1 MVCPKC
7 GVPDPG
13 PGPFCM
19 SCGFKLPASPVTAAL
34 PSIRPPSAPAP
45 AAPLSPS
52 GQAASAP
59 AAGPAQPIASPAV
72 GQMGSTGTVPVSIWG
87 PFAGYGTR
95 GRHVSWLINDQGELA
110 DALRDAA
117 TARFERREIPRAT
130 IQRVTLLRQG
140 ILVDSRP
147 YFLIRSGL
155 ATAGLYIARFGQDLY
170 VSQVTYFKGPISNVR
185 VLLVVA
191 MVLFALIYPAVLND
205 SANQIGFNLFGG
217 MSGSMGGLL
226 ALVCCLGPIYLLDYL
241 ALGLLALFSAYKWLT
256 EKDLLAALR
265 VPPNEFD
272 TDDIVAL
279 EKSVEQTVRES
290 LDVVGI
296 EQRLMPQAA
305 EYGLRRRLI

>member
-1 MVCPKC
+1 MACPKC
-7 GVPDPG
+7 GVADPG

-19 SCGFKLPASPVTAAL
+19 SCGFKLPASMTDRATPAPLPTSPPGSSTPTASMSAL
-34 PSIRPPSAPAP
+34 PTTPSSI
-45 AAPLSPS
+45 
-52 GQAASAP
+52 
-59 AAGPAQPIASPAV
+59 
-72 GQMGSTGTVPVSIWG
+72 GQMGSAGTAPVSIWG

-95 GRHVSWLINDQGELA
+95 GRHVSWLINGQGERA

-130 IQRVTLLRQG
+130 VQKVTLLRQG

-147 YFLIRSGL
+147 YFLIRRGL

-170 VSQVTYFKGPISNVR
+170 VSQVTYFKGPISSIR
-185 VLLVVA
+185 GLIVA
-191 MVLFALIYPAVLND
+191 AMILFALIYPPVLND
-205 SANQIGFNLFGG
+205 SANQIGFNVLGG
-217 MSGSMGGLL
+217 VSGSMGTLFT
-226 ALVCCLGPIYLLDYL
+226 LVCCLGPIYLLDYL
-241 ALGLLALFSAYKWLT
+241 ALAVLAIFSAYKWLT

-290 LDVVGI
+290 LDSVGI

-305 EYGLRRRLI
+305 EYGMRRRLI

>member
-1 MVCPKC
+1 
-7 GVPDPG
+7 
-13 PGPFCM
+13 
-19 SCGFKLPASPVTAAL
+19 
-34 PSIRPPSAPAP
+34 
-45 AAPLSPS
+45 
-52 GQAASAP
+52 
-59 AAGPAQPIASPAV
+59 
-72 GQMGSTGTVPVSIWG
+72 MGSTGTVPVSIWG

-95 GRHVSWLINDQGELA
+95 GRHVSWLINDQGERA

-117 TARFERREIPRAT
+117 TTRFARREIPRAT
-130 IQRVTLLRQG
+130 VQRVTLLRQG

-147 YFLIRSGL
+147 YFLIRRGL

>member
-1 MVCPKC
+1 
-7 GVPDPG
+7 
-13 PGPFCM
+13 
-19 SCGFKLPASPVTAAL
+19 
-34 PSIRPPSAPAP
+34 
-45 AAPLSPS
+45 
-52 GQAASAP
+52 
-59 AAGPAQPIASPAV
+59 
-72 GQMGSTGTVPVSIWG
+72 MGSMGTVPVSIWG

-95 GRHVSWLINDQGELA
+95 GRHVSWLINDQGDRA

-130 IQRVTLLRQG
+130 VQRMTLLRQG

-147 YFLIRSGL
+147 YFLIRRGL

-170 VSQVTYFKGPISNVR
+170 VSQVTYFKGPISSIR
-185 VLLVVA
+185 VLLVA
-191 MVLFALIYPAVLND
+191 LMALFIIVYPPIYNNALSSVNLNLLGGSVSGLD
-205 SANQIGFNLFGG
+205 SL
-217 MSGSMGGLL
+217 MTLT
-226 ALVCCLGPIYLLDYL
+226 CCLGPIYLLDYL
-241 ALGLLALFSAYKWLT
+241 ALGLLVLFSAYKWLT

-279 EKSVEQTVRES
+279 EKSVEQTVREA

-305 EYGLRRRLI
+305 EYGMRRRLI

>member
-1 MVCPKC
+1 
-7 GVPDPG
+7 
-13 PGPFCM
+13 M
-19 SCGFKLPASPVTAAL
+19 SCGFKLLASPVTTAPPAT
-34 PSIRPPSAPAP
+34 RPLSAPAS
-45 AAPLSPS
+45 AAPLGPP
-52 GQAASAP
+52 GQTAGAP
-59 AAGPAQPIASPAV
+59 ATTASSAQPIASPAV
-72 GQMGSTGTVPVSIWG
+72 GQMGSMGTVPVSIWG

-95 GRHVSWLINDQGELA
+95 GRHVSWLINDQGERA

-147 YFLIRSGL
+147 YFLIRRGL

-170 VSQVTYFKGPISNVR
+170 VSQITYFKGPISSVR
-185 VLLVVA
+185 VLIVVA
-191 MVLFALIYPAVLND
+191 MILFALIYPTVLND
-205 SANQIGFNLFGG
+205 SASQIGFNVLGG
-217 MSGSMGGLL
+217 VSGSMGTLFT
-226 ALVCCLGPIYLLDYL
+226 LVCCLGPIYLLDYL
-241 ALGLLALFSAYKWLT
+241 ALSLLAIFSAYKWLT

-265 VPPNEFD
+265 VPPNDFD

-279 EKSVEQTVRES
+279 EKSVEQTVREA

-305 EYGLRRRLI
+305 EYGMRRRLI